1 VPELRPS
8 QDEPYT
14 RGEDRMREGVGE
26 LSMSELKEFDDTV
39 HDEDEYET
47 PDILYY
53 GLCFKY
59 KISPKLDVA
68 ANRENSKTQDFMDDA
83 LDIEREWYCHGY
95 DVWCNPPHTKTEQFV
110 KRADQQWRD
119 WNINIMMIVPA
130 NAICAHYFDDIFVE
144 YHAEYHRIPGRPTFL
159 QNGKPTKYPSRN
171 SYFVVI
177 WRKQDPKPSTV
188 L

>member
-1 VPELRPS
+1 
-8 QDEPYT
+8 
-14 RGEDRMREGVGE
+14 
-26 LSMSELKEFDDTV
+26 MSELKEFDDTI

-47 PDILYY
+47 PDRLYY
-53 GLCFKY
+53 GLCLKY

-68 ANRENSKTQDFMDDA
+68 CIDDPPNFKTA
-83 LDIEREWYCHGY
+83 RYLLDGLVSNWTE
-95 DVWCNPPHTKTEQFV
+95 DVWCNPPHSKTEKFV
-110 KRADQQWRD
+110 SMADEQWRIH
-119 WNINIMMIVPA
+119 NINIMMIVPA

-177 WRKQDPKPSTV
+177 WRTVDP
-188 L
+188 